1 LRGLGS
7 WKAALITAL
16 AFILPLPWPVPS
28 TAATKTPPAPR
39 GSEARPQ
46 GSKSPEDFDLD
57 ALLASLAEK
66 SKVYESVALRFVCLE
81 QSHSSEDR
89 GDGRRYD
96 YMYVEAEAQ
105 RYRPY
110 RQKHS
115 ENNNAT
121 PSTQEVDVD
130 TEFPDSYSWTLMF
143 VPNRQH
149 LFKFKYEGDE
159 YYSLRRANVITFTA
173 PLPYTTGRTIYEWS
187 GKVWIDAENLNFLKV
202 EAQPANQED
211 RLKETLKAYR
221 QSTRFLNMNLGHRPV
236 GARYEITFLN
246 DYQKLSLPDQ
256 AEFRRFVL
264 DLDGDAELTG
274 FQTQKYSNYQF
285 FGVQVN
291 DKFLQK

>member
-7 WKAALITAL
+7 WKAALITVL
-16 AFILPLPWPVPS
+16 AFTFPMPGTVQSAS
-28 TAATKTPPAPR
+28 TKRTPPAERNAPPPLQ
-39 GSEARPQ
+39 GSE
-46 GSKSPEDFDLD
+46 SPEIFDLD
-57 ALLASLAEK
+57 GLLTSLAQK

-81 QSHSSEDR
+81 STHSSEDR

-115 ENNNAT
+115 ENSS

-149 LFKFKYEGDE
+149 LFHFKYEGE
-159 YYSLRRANVITFTA
+159 EWFSLRRANVISFTA

-187 GKVWIDAENLNFLKV
+187 GRVWIDAENLNFLKV

-211 RLKETLKAYR
+211 RLKELLKSYR
-221 QSTRFLNMNLGHRPV
+221 QSTRFLGMNLGHRPA

-246 DYQKLSLPDQ
+246 EYQKLSLPDQ

-274 FQTQKYSNYQF
+274 FQTQKYSEYQF

-291 DKFLQK
+291 DKFLQ

>member
-1 LRGLGS
+1 LRGRGN

-16 AFILPLPWPVPS
+16 ALILPQAGVVRSATTKSPSLPPL
-28 TAATKTPPAPR
+28 K
-39 GSEARPQ
+39 GSEA
-46 GSKSPEDFDLD
+46 PELFDLD
-57 ALLASLAEK
+57 ALLAQLAEK

-81 QSHSSEDR
+81 ATHSSEDH

-115 ENNNAT
+115 EKENST

-143 VPNRQH
+143 VPNRQN
-149 LFKFKYEGDE
+149 LFHFKYEGDE
-159 YYSLRRANVITFTA
+159 FFSLRKANVISFTA
-173 PLPYTTGRTIYEWS
+173 PLPYTTGKTIYEWS
-187 GKVWIDAENLNFLKV
+187 GKVWIDAENLNFLKI

-211 RLKETLKAYR
+211 RLKETLKTYR
-221 QSTRFLNMNLGHRPV
+221 QSTRFLGMNLGHRPA
-236 GARYEITFLN
+236 GAKYEITFLN
-246 DYQKLSLPDQ
+246 EYQKLSLPDE
-256 AEFRRFVL
+256 AEYRRFVL

-274 FQTQKYSNYQF
+274 FQMQKYSDYQF

-291 DKFLQK
+291 DKFLQQQNPKQ

>member
-1 LRGLGS
+1 LRGRGN

-16 AFILPLPWPVPS
+16 ALILPQAGVVHSATTKNPSLPPL
-28 TAATKTPPAPR
+28 K
-39 GSEARPQ
+39 GSEA
-46 GSKSPEDFDLD
+46 PENFDLD
-57 ALLASLAEK
+57 ALLSQLAEK

-81 QSHSSEDR
+81 ATHSSEDR

-115 ENNNAT
+115 ENST

-143 VPNRQH
+143 VPNRQN
-149 LFKFKYEGDE
+149 LFHFKYEGDE
-159 YYSLRRANVITFTA
+159 FFSLRHANVISFTA
-173 PLPYTTGRTIYEWS
+173 PLPYTTGKTIYEWS
-187 GKVWIDAENLNFLKV
+187 GRVWIDAENLNFLKI

-211 RLKETLKAYR
+211 RLKETLKTYR
-221 QSTRFLNMNLGHRPV
+221 QSTKFLGMNLGHRPA
-236 GARYEITFLN
+236 GAKYEITFLN
-246 DYQKLSLPDQ
+246 EYQKLSLPDE
-256 AEFRRFVL
+256 AEYRRFVL

-274 FQTQKYSNYQF
+274 FQMQKYSDYQF

-291 DKFLQK
+291 DKFLQQQNQK

>member
-1 LRGLGS
+1 LRGCRR

-16 AFILPLPWPVPS
+16 PLLLPPYAAGAPAQRNKPS
-28 TAATKTPPAPR
+28 QEAAETSDVNLEP
-39 GSEARPQ
+39 
-46 GSKSPEDFDLD
+46 
-57 ALLASLAEK
+57 LLQSLAEK

-81 QSHSSEDR
+81 STHSSEDR
-89 GDGRRYD
+89 NDGRAYD

-115 ENNNAT
+115 ENPNA
-121 PSTQEVDVD
+121 STQEIDLD
-130 TEFPDSYSWTLMF
+130 TDYPDSYSWTLMF

-149 LFKFKYEGDE
+149 LFHFKYEGE
-159 YYSLRRANVITFTA
+159 EFFSLRRATIISFIA
-173 PLPYTTGRTIYEWS
+173 PLPYTSGRTIYEWS
-187 GKVWIDAENLNFLKV
+187 GRVWIDAENLNFLKV

-211 RLKETLKAYR
+211 RLKELLKQYR
-221 QSTRFLNMNLGHRPV
+221 QSTKFLGMNLGHRPG

-246 DYQKLSLPDQ
+246 DYQRLSLPDH

-264 DLDGDAELTG
+264 DLDGNAELTG
-274 FQTQKYSNYQF
+274 FQVQKYSGYQF

-291 DKFLQK
+291 DKFLK